1 MVLIECM
8 ADDDDDDG
16 GGGSGGECKNE
27 GRGGP
32 HECVAAMMVIIF
44 NTAQSSAER
53 NFTSLIS

>member
-1 MVLIECM
+1 M